1 METHR
6 GRGVVVE
13 MARKTGSAAEPV
25 IPDAGWK
32 AGAGRILGK
41 ALERARLEKDGS
53 RCGGSGRG
61 SSVAGLRRSVRWWC
75 IRFARNAGVRRR
87 RRGAEVEAVAGC
99 GVWEGGRDGCPRCA
113 TRRAYWE
120 GRGRRGVPE
129 SELARAGKKCVWRMY
144 SRDFR
149 EVGVTMYPMYL
160 A

>member
-61 SSVAGLRRSVRWWC
+61 SSVAGLRRSVVWRC

-87 RRGAEVEAVAGC
+87 RRRAEVEAVAGC
-99 GVWEGGRDGCPRCA
+99 GVWEGGRGGCPRCA

-120 GRGRRGVPE
+120 GRGRSGVPE
-129 SELARAGKKCVWRMY
+129 SELARAGRVCLVCVWAR
-144 SRDFR
+144 SR
-149 EVGVTMYPMYL
+149 EVWLGTL
-160 A
+160 G